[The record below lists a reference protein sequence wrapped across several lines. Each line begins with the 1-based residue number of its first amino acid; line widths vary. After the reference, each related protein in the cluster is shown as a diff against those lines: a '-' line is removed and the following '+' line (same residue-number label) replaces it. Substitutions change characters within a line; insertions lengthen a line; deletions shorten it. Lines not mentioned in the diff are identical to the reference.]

1 MLIRIEADRIK
12 AYRLKKGPRQMVS
25 VNGRLYRCDDHLM
38 VRDINAPDAAVIYE
52 IDGTQPMMPEP
63 YILDPDMT
71 RTLIASA
78 KMSGGKKSIWMR
90 LDASK
95 AWQWLSVI
103 AVVGSILY
111 GILAMG

>member
-25 VNGRLYRCDDHLM
+25 VSGRLYRCDDHLM

-52 IDGTQPMMPEP
+52 IEGTQPMMPEP

-78 KMSGGKKSIWMR
+78 KMSGGKKSVWMR
-90 LDASK
+90 LDTSK